1 MAKITGMG
9 VFIKANDPKAL
20 SAWYREVLGLEI
32 DPDWLGV
39 SLDPAEMAKDA
50 EARQVF
56 SMMNADTTY
65 FEPSE
70 RSFMINFCVD
80 DMDGMLEQLEKH
92 QVVIGWQDHATPF
105 GRFVHILDPEGT
117 KIELW
122 QPKTA

>member
-9 VFIKANDPKAL
+9 LFIKANDPKAL
-20 SAWYREVLGLEI
+20 SDWYRTVLGLAI
-32 DPDWLGV
+32 DPDWMGV
-39 SLDPAEMAKDA
+39 ALDPADMAKDK

-56 SMMNADTTY
+56 SMMGADTTY

-70 RSFMINFCVD
+70 KSSMLNFCVD

-92 QVVIGWQDHATPF
+92 AVVIGWQDHATPF

-122 QPKTA
+122 QPKA